1 MGTSHR
7 QAPVKAVVGRVRAG
21 LRELFSL
28 PDDHEVVLGNGGTT
42 AFWDAAAAG
51 LIRERSLHLSFGEF
65 SQKFASVSAG
75 APFLGDPIVVKAD
88 PGGAP
93 APSADPA
100 ADVLA
105 WAHNE
110 TSTGVMVE
118 VVRPRDAGDALVL
131 VDATSG
137 AGGLPVDVT
146 QTDAYYFAPQK
157 CFASDGG
164 LWLALLSPAAIARVE
179 ELAATDRWI
188 PEFLSITTALDNS
201 RKDQTYNTPAVATL
215 LMLADQIEWMLA
227 NGGLDWCVS
236 RTRESSGHLY
246 GWAEASDFAQPFV
259 TDPANRS
266 LVVGT
271 VDFDDS
277 VDAAAVAKTL
287 RANGVVDTEPYRK
300 LGRNQLRIGMFPAV
314 EPDDVRALTRCIDFV
329 VEQGCP
335 MKVLVKEKIG
345 DSGVELLRSHGFTV
359 DIGTDWSQDELE
371 QRIGD
376 YEGLLIRS
384 ATKVDAD
391 LLAKAT
397 QPAGGRPRRGRR
409 RQRRRPRR
417 DEARRGRGQRAGVQ
431 RRDRRRAHA
440 RAAAGARAQHP
451 AGARVAGRRP
461 LGALEVL
468 RRRAHGQDARHH
480 RLRAH
485 RPARRAARAGLRHAH
500 RGVRPVRGPG
510 ALPGARRGEGR
521 HVGGR
526 LRRRRLHHHPPA
538 QDAGHGQLAEREGL
552 RARCAT
558 ASACSTSPAAGS
570 STRRR

>member
-7 QAPVKAVVGRVRAG
+7 QAPVKAVVGRVRSG

-28 PDDHEVVLGNGGTT
+28 PDGHEVVLGNGGTT

-93 APSADPA
+93 APSADPS

-110 TSTGVMVE
+110 TSTGVMVD
-118 VVRPRDAGDALVL
+118 VVRPADAGDALVL

-246 GWAEASDFAQPFV
+246 GWAEASDVARPFV
-259 TDPANRS
+259 SDPASRS

-271 VDFDDS
+271 VDFDES
-277 VDAAAVAKTL
+277 VDAAAVAKAL

-314 EPDDVRALTRCIDFV
+314 EPDDVRALTGCIDFV
-329 VEQGCP
+329 VEQ
-335 MKVLVKEKIG
+335 
-345 DSGVELLRSHGFTV
+345 
-359 DIGTDWSQDELE
+359 
-371 QRIGD
+371 
-376 YEGLLIRS
+376 
-384 ATKVDAD
+384 
-391 LLAKAT
+391 LA
-397 QPAGGRPRRGRR
+397 R
-409 RQRRRPRR
+409 
-417 DEARRGRGQRAGVQ
+417 
-431 RRDRRRAHA
+431 
-440 RAAAGARAQHP
+440 
-451 AGARVAGRRP
+451 
-461 LGALEVL
+461 
-468 RRRAHGQDARHH
+468 
-480 RLRAH
+480 
-485 RPARRAARAGLRHAH
+485 
-500 RGVRPVRGPG
+500 
-510 ALPGARRGEGR
+510 
-521 HVGGR
+521 
-526 LRRRRLHHHPPA
+526 
-538 QDAGHGQLAEREGL
+538 
-552 RARCAT
+552 
-558 ASACSTSPAAGS
+558 
-570 STRRR
+570 